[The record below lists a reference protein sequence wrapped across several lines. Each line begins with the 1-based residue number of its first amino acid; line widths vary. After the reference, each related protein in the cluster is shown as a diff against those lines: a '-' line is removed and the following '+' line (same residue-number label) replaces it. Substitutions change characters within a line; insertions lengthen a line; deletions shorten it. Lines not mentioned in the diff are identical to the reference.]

1 MNRFPTT
8 LVLLAAV
15 LLLGGY
21 ITLVERRAEQQDRR
35 QERARRA
42 LRFDPARVTHLRLTT
57 ADLQASLEK
66 EGGVWRLVAPVR
78 TRAHVGEVTRI
89 LDTLEA
95 LVRSEVITGRQQREQ
110 NLNPGDFG
118 FARPRARISLRENGR
133 DMTLLIGRDTPLG
146 GNLFVKVE
154 TEASI
159 FVASSNLLAS
169 LPARVDDLRDRRIFQ
184 GFPNE
189 ATRLDIRRPDGLL
202 QLARADQGVWRMQ
215 KPYTGR
221 AAYAAVQALLDR
233 LFEARALE
241 FVADTMAAASLYGLD
256 EPAAQITIAGARAK
270 GEQVLRLGRPV
281 EGRTNEVYATL
292 EGTEHVFSVAAGLLE
307 TLSVGATDLRDRRL
321 LTLPAYDIGYIH
333 NEEGEQTLSL
343 ARAEDGM
350 WSVVEPRQFKANE
363 PRLQQALSEW
373 TGLRIETFI
382 DSPGTNLATWGL
394 SPPDRR
400 IVFARHAPGHGA
412 AATAPTV
419 DPGQTVTLLVARD
432 NDPRQPLVLVKV
444 EGEESLYR
452 VSRDGLAAL
461 PMAPL
466 YYRDPVV
473 LRVDSNEVRSVVRT
487 MLGQEQT
494 AERTSATNAFRAAK
508 GAVLDEAAV
517 GRVLAALQQVSA
529 DEFVVEDPESLET
542 WGLAQP
548 RATLTLGLS
557 GQGAIGK
564 SIALGDDAGS
574 DAVFAL
580 VRGQNVVF
588 TLNHAIRDR
597 LFTPLYLT
605 PPEPAALAEPS
616 ATTNRVEAGN

>member
-8 LVLLAAV
+8 LILLAAV

-21 ITLVERRAEQQDRR
+21 IALVERRADQQDRR

-42 LRFDPARVTHLRLTT
+42 LRFDPARVTHVRLTT
-57 ADLQASLEK
+57 ANLQVALEK
-66 EGGVWRLVAPVR
+66 EGSAWRLAAPVR
-78 TRAHVGEVTRI
+78 ARANAGEVTRI

-95 LVRSEVITGRQQREQ
+95 LVRSEVITGREQREQ

-159 FVASSNLLAS
+159 FVASSNLLAE
-169 LPARVDDLRDRRIFQ
+169 LPARVDDLRERRVFQ

-202 QLARADQGVWRMQ
+202 QLTRADQGIWRMQ

-221 AAYAAVQALLDR
+221 AAYAAVQTLLDR
-233 LFEARALE
+233 LFESRAVE

-256 EPAAQITIAGARAK
+256 EPSAQVTIAGARAK

-292 EGTEHVFSVAAGLLE
+292 QGTEHVFSVPAALLE
-307 TLSVGATDLRDRRL
+307 TLSVSAAELRDRRL
-321 LTLPAYDIGYIH
+321 LTLPAYDIGYLH
-333 NEEGEQTLSL
+333 SVEGEQTLSL
-343 ARAEDGM
+343 VRAEDGA
-350 WSVVEPRQFKANE
+350 WSVQEPRTFKAHDA
-363 PRLQQALSEW
+363 RLQQALSEW

-400 IVFARHAPGHGA
+400 LVFARQPPGNG
-412 AATAPTV
+412 AATAAPTQN
-419 DPGQTVTLLVARD
+419 PGETVTLLIARD
-432 NDPRQPLVLVKV
+432 PDPRQPLILVKV

-452 VSRDGLAAL
+452 VSRDGLDAL
-461 PMAPL
+461 PMTPL

-473 LRVDSNEVRSVVRT
+473 LRLDSNEVRSVVRT
-487 MLGQEQT
+487 QSGQDQT
-494 AERTSATNAFRAAK
+494 MERASATNAFRAPR
-508 GAVLDEAAV
+508 GATLDDAAA
-517 GRVLAALQQVSA
+517 GRLLAALQQVTA
-529 DEFVVEDPESLET
+529 DEFVVEDPESLDT

-548 RATLTLGLS
+548 RATLTIGLS

-564 SIALGDDAGS
+564 AIAFGDDAGP
-574 DAVFAL
+574 DTTFAL

-588 TLNHAIRDR
+588 TLKHAVRDR
-597 LFTPLYLT
+597 LLTPLYLT
-605 PPEPAALAEPS
+605 PTEPAALGAPTDTTQRIEP
-616 ATTNRVEAGN
+616 GP